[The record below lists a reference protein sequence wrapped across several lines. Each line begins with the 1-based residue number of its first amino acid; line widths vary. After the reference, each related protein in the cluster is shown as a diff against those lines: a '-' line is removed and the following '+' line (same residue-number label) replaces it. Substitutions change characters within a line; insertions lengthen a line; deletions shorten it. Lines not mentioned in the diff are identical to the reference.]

1 MSVYLLSV
9 SVEMSDFLKI
19 LTRKNSL
26 RKQCHDL
33 SVAELE
39 KVISDLTVIT
49 EDKRAEEEAV
59 LAAEQEK
66 AAKIESIRQSMQ
78 DAGVDINDLMSL
90 IGETAAPKKKVQ
102 PKYRIVDDEG
112 NEHEWSGRGRTPLAF
127 QAYFDKGFTKDD
139 CLI

>member
-1 MSVYLLSV
+1 
-9 SVEMSDFLKI
+9 MSDFLKI

-26 RKQCHDL
+26 RKQCQEL
-33 SVAELE
+33 SVSELE
-39 KVISDLTVIT
+39 KVISDLTVIVD
-49 EDKRAEEEAV
+49 DKRAEEEAV

-66 AAKIESIRQSMQ
+66 AEKIEAIRQSMK
-78 DAGVDINDLMSL
+78 DAGVDIGDLMSM
-90 IGETAAPKKKVQ
+90 IGEASTPKKKVQ

>member
-1 MSVYLLSV
+1 
-9 SVEMSDFLKI
+9 MSDFLKI

-26 RKQCHDL
+26 RKQCQEL
-33 SVAELE
+33 SVSDLE

-59 LAAEQEK
+59 AAAEQAKLE
-66 AAKIESIRQSMQ
+66 KIESIRKSMLE
-78 DAGVDINDLMSL
+78 AGVDISDLMSMV
-90 IGETAAPKKKVQ
+90 GDASTGVKKKVG
-102 PKYRIVDDEG
+102 PKYRIEDDEG
-112 NEHEWSGRGRTPLAF
+112 NVHEWSGRGRTPLAF